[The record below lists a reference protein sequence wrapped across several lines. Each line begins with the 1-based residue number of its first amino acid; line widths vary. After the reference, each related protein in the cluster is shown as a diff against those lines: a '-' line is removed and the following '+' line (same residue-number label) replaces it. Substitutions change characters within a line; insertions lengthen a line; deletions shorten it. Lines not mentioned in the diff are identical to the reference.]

1 MECLE
6 GDWSVHEDWCQER
19 RRKKEE
25 KKMREMIERVRKDI
39 EEDNIID

>member
-6 GDWSVHEDWCQER
+6 GDWSVHGDWCQGR

-39 EEDNIID
+39 EEDNIVD